1 MEICGRVTR
10 GYLTGK
16 WTGTLLNGGKG
27 ALEEELV
34 GKEQFLANSSHC
46 MFEVAIS
53 LSLACYTRWSLPT
66 SSQSLAG
73 HHGPVSLQNTYSCRT
88 LKPGISF

>member
-34 GKEQFLANSSHC
+34 ERAVLGKFITFYVRGCNFSEFSMLYTVVSANQFTVFSWSSRTS
-46 MFEVAIS
+46 VATEY
-53 LSLACYTRWSLPT
+53 LFL
-66 SSQSLAG
+66 
-73 HHGPVSLQNTYSCRT
+73 
-88 LKPGISF
+88 